1 MRIKYN
7 KYFGKKI
14 GKISICQRS
23 CFSFPLSQSKRRKN
37 EENEKKIKKKT
48 EKKKR
53 NNLIYTLRTEE
64 ERNPARSL
72 TSCSFDSTLEFIHVD
87 IAD

>member
-1 MRIKYN
+1 MVKRLEKSPYA
-7 KYFGKKI
+7 KDRAF
-14 GKISICQRS
+14 
-23 CFSFPLSQSKRRKN
+23 LSLYLKVRD
-37 EENEKKIKKKT
+37 EKMTKLIKKLTKKL
-48 EKKKR
+48 KKKR

>member
-1 MRIKYN
+1 MVKRLEKSPYA
-7 KYFGKKI
+7 KDRAF
-14 GKISICQRS
+14 
-23 CFSFPLSQSKRRKN
+23 LSLYLKVRD
-37 EENEKKIKKKT
+37 EKMTNLIKKLTKKLK
-48 EKKKR
+48 KKKR

>member
-1 MRIKYN
+1 MVKRLEKSPYA
-7 KYFGKKI
+7 KDRAF
-14 GKISICQRS
+14 
-23 CFSFPLSQSKRRKN
+23 LSLYLKVRD
-37 EENEKKIKKKT
+37 EKMTKLIKKLTKKLK
-48 EKKKR
+48 KKKR

>member
-1 MRIKYN
+1 MVKRLEKSPYA
-7 KYFGKKI
+7 KDRAF
-14 GKISICQRS
+14 
-23 CFSFPLSQSKRRKN
+23 LSLYLKVRD
-37 EENEKKIKKKT
+37 EKMTKLIKKLTKKL
-48 EKKKR
+48 KKKNR

>member
-1 MRIKYN
+1 MVKRLEKSPYA
-7 KYFGKKI
+7 KDRAF
-14 GKISICQRS
+14 
-23 CFSFPLSQSKRRKN
+23 LSLYLKVRD
-37 EENEKKIKKKT
+37 EKMTKLIKKLTKKL
-48 EKKKR
+48 KKKR
-53 NNLIYTLRTEE
+53 NNLIYTLRAEE

>member
-23 CFSFPLSQSKRRKN
+23 CFSFPLSQRKRRKN
-37 EENEKKIKKKT
+37 DETDKKVNRKSEKK
-48 EKKKR
+48 EM
-53 NNLIYTLRTEE
+53 
-64 ERNPARSL
+64 
-72 TSCSFDSTLEFIHVD
+72 F
-87 IAD
+87 